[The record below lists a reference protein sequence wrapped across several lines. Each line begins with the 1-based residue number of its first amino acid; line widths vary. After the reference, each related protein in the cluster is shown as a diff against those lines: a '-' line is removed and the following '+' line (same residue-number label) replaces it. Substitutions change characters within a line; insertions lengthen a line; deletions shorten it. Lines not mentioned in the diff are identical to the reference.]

1 MDELDLLREY
11 ASVFGKGTVY
21 HYYIFS
27 KGGFTAGLYEAQARR
42 GSAGNAAGA
51 LSINQ
56 PSGILYVTVGGMFEE
71 QQYCSNAVQ
80 YQFTRL
86 E

>member
-27 KGGFTAGLYEAQARR
+27 KGGFTAGLYEAQAR
-42 GSAGNAAGA
+42 GEVQ
-51 LSINQ
+51 LVTLQ
-56 PSGILYVTVGGMFEE
+56 ELY
-71 QQYCSNAVQ
+71 Q
-80 YQFTRL
+80 
-86 E
+86 

>member
-27 KGGFTAGLYEAQARR
+27 KGGFTAGLREAQARGEVR
-42 GSAGNAAGA
+42 
-51 LSINQ
+51 LVTLQ
-56 PSGILYVTVGGMFEE
+56 DLY
-71 QQYCSNAVQ
+71 Q
-80 YQFTRL
+80 
-86 E
+86 